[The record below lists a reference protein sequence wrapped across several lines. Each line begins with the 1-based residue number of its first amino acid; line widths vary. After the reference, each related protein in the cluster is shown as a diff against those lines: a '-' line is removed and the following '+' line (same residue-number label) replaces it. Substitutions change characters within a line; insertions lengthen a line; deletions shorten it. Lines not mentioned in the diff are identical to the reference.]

1 MPPTIL
7 LGQLSLGTFL
17 RPCSILY
24 CLKFKVL
31 FYFTYFCFQHELMT
45 SEYVIDEIAKSL
57 DLNPNRFELV
67 AALLG
72 CHILTVSD
80 LSEFHQKLV
89 PELKQVGGG
98 EDGKDYKVGFDRV
111 IR

>member
-1 MPPTIL
+1 
-7 LGQLSLGTFL
+7 
-17 RPCSILY
+17 
-24 CLKFKVL
+24 
-31 FYFTYFCFQHELMT
+31 MT

-89 PELKQVGGG
+89 PELKQVGEE

-111 IR
+111 NFFKIFLFSKIKEFYKVEKI

>member
-1 MPPTIL
+1 MTRSNQNKLLKEIGLYPYFLTNIFITCSFIL
-7 LGQLSLGTFL
+7 
-17 RPCSILY
+17 
-24 CLKFKVL
+24 
-31 FYFTYFCFQHELMT
+31 FQHELMT

>member
-1 MPPTIL
+1 
-7 LGQLSLGTFL
+7 
-17 RPCSILY
+17 
-24 CLKFKVL
+24 
-31 FYFTYFCFQHELMT
+31 MT

-111 IR
+111 IRYFVFIYFLKISLEFFYENNYLYLFQGCGQLCSSLAQY

>member
-1 MPPTIL
+1 
-7 LGQLSLGTFL
+7 
-17 RPCSILY
+17 
-24 CLKFKVL
+24 
-31 FYFTYFCFQHELMT
+31 MT

-98 EDGKDYKVGFDRV
+98 EDGKDFKVGFERV
-111 IR
+111 HFFQKFCPSHWIVEKLKLLSFL